1 MESAEKQDAWERL
14 VSPQDALEEMSLL
27 TGDTESQGRVRKSE
41 PYWSVKTHY
50 SNLDELFMGFRSGN
64 LVGIGGK
71 HAVGKSALAVNLA
84 LNMAEHGTKVC
95 LFSFEMPSEEVVARL
110 LARLTDIEMSALQ
123 SRNLT
128 QEQNKD
134 VEEEIAFL
142 KSLPLEVHAP
152 CTMTVDDIRA
162 TARRSLRGCDEG
174 ILIIDCLQLITPS
187 RDCSRYEDIDE
198 KLERIAISLKRLAKE
213 LHVPVIVVDQL
224 DQTEDLVDA
233 YPLSEIADV
242 VMFLD
247 HAKANDGSGED
258 ASGELWLP
266 MDIYI
271 AKFRQGPMGGTM
283 KFSFE
288 PRTMTFIEED

>member
-1 MESAEKQDAWERL
+1 M
-14 VSPQDALEEMSLL
+14 
-27 TGDTESQGRVRKSE
+27 
-41 PYWSVKTHY
+41 
-50 SNLDELFMGFRSGN
+50 
-64 LVGIGGK
+64 
-71 HAVGKSALAVNLA
+71 
-84 LNMAEHGTKVC
+84 
-95 LFSFEMPSEEVVARL
+95 
-110 LARLTDIEMSALQ
+110 
-123 SRNLT
+123 
-128 QEQNKD
+128 
-134 VEEEIAFL
+134 
-142 KSLPLEVHAP
+142 
-152 CTMTVDDIRA
+152 
-162 TARRSLRGCDEG
+162 
-174 ILIIDCLQLITPS
+174 ITPS

-224 DQTEDLVDA
+224 DQTEGLVDA

-247 HAKANDGSGED
+247 HAKDNDGSGEGT
-258 ASGELWLP
+258 SGELWLP